1 MKKAAFLMAI
11 LLVCLAFILY
21 GCVTTGKKQY
31 DIGMQLSQAG
41 KEKEA
46 IAYLEQAIADEPQN
60 QQYQQALADLKE
72 RLVNKYVSAASQALE
87 SQMPLTIAALNEAK
101 EEFAKAQEIYP
112 SHPAVINFQKTLDQ
126 QEQVFLSEV
135 KALYTEAKSYIEA
148 QEWTQA
154 YFNLQQ
160 VQSRFPNYEDSFQ
173 YLTRAIDNGSR
184 AYYETAKARFDD
196 DDIKGAKDYLRKAL
210 AIKGDHQASRELMVQ
225 VIERDHKGY
234 FIQKAKK
241 EIQARKWDR
250 AIIAYKTAV
259 EYDPDDQS
267 LIALASHVETQA
279 ADFYI
284 QKARNQM
291 ENGWLFQ
298 AYESYALA
306 SKYSGNPPSYE
317 LNTLRDDLCSW
328 INHAAEKRKADGQYG
343 TAWYCYKRIGSI
355 SPDYPNIFYLTQEME
370 DKITQRVKKSIAV
383 FDFGSP
389 SDFSDAGVIV
399 ANNLITFLFKTASGD
414 IKILEREN
422 LKSILEEMKLGQIGI
437 VSSNSA
443 KEMGRV
449 YGIDLAI
456 MGSVLLYKVDSSS
469 SQGTQTVRY
478 RVGTKIEDNIAYL
491 NWLAKH
497 PKPSRQELEKAP
509 PAKVTTPQY
518 AEKDY
523 IVSKHKKIGFVQI
536 SFRIVDVST
545 GENIQVKTIERKTVV
560 EDKGSAGVP
569 EAGVKFDP
577 VEIPSDT
584 ELLQVLTVEV
594 VTELGREALRP
605 LQNLEKAYFE
615 QGEQHLRRRENLWAV
630 ENFVN
635 TIFDEKLKM
644 IQGSPVTQ
652 RSAEHLDTIFLNYDV
667 SLAE

>member
-11 LLVCLAFILY
+11 LFVGLAFILY
-21 GCVTTGKKQY
+21 ACVATGKKQY

-46 IAYLEQAIADEPQN
+46 IAYLEQAIANEPQN

-87 SQMPLTIAALNEAK
+87 SQTPLTIAGLNEAK
-101 EEFAKAQEIYP
+101 EEFAKAREINA
-112 SHPAVINFQKTLDQ
+112 SHPTVINFQKTLDQ

-135 KALYTEAKSYIEA
+135 KALYTEAKSNIKA
-148 QEWTQA
+148 QEWSKA

-173 YLTRAIDNGSR
+173 YLNQVIDKGSQ
-184 AYYETAKARFDD
+184 AYHEAAKARLED
-196 DDIKGAKDYLRKAL
+196 DDIKGAKDDLRKAL
-210 AIKGDHQASRELMVQ
+210 AIKGDHQASRALMEQ
-225 VIERDHKGY
+225 VIERDNKGY

-241 EIQARKWDR
+241 EIQAQKWDR
-250 AIIAYKTAV
+250 AIIAYKHAI
-259 EYDPDDQS
+259 EYDPGDQS
-267 LIALASHVETQA
+267 LIELASHVETQA

-298 AYESYALA
+298 SYESYALA
-306 SKYSGNPPSYE
+306 SKYSGNPPPYE
-317 LNTLRDDLCSW
+317 LNTLRNDLCSW
-328 INHAAEKRKADGQYG
+328 SNYAAAKRKADGQYG
-343 TAWYCYKRIGSI
+343 SAWYCYKRIASI
-355 SPDYPNIFYLTQEME
+355 DPDYPNIFYLTQEME

-383 FDFGSP
+383 FDFSSP

-449 YGIDLAI
+449 YGIDVAI

-469 SQGTQTVRY
+469 SEGTQTVRY

-497 PKPSRQELEKAP
+497 PKPSRQELANAP

-560 EDKGSAGVP
+560 EDVGSAGVP
-569 EAGVKFDP
+569 EADIKFDP

-584 ELLQVLTVEV
+584 ELLQKMTTEV
-594 VTELGREALRP
+594 VAELGREALRP
-605 LQNLEKAYFE
+605 LQNLEKTYFE
-615 QGEQHLRRRENLWAV
+615 QGEQHLRRRDNLLAA

-652 RSAEHLDTIFLNYDV
+652 VSAKHLDTIFLDYKV
-667 SLAE
+667 LLEE

>member
-21 GCVTTGKKQY
+21 ACVATGKKQY

-160 VQSRFPNYEDSFQ
+160 VQSRFPNYEDSVQ
-173 YLTRAIDNGSR
+173 YLNRAIDNGSQ
-184 AYYETAKARFDD
+184 AYYEEAKASFDD

-328 INHAAEKRKADGQYG
+328 TNHAAEKRKADGQYG

-437 VSSNSA
+437 VSSSSA
-443 KEMGRV
+443 KEMGHV
-449 YGIDLAI
+449 YGIDVAI

-469 SQGTQTVRY
+469 SKGTRTVRY
-478 RVGTKIEDNIAYL
+478 RVGTKIEDNIVYL

-497 PKPSRQELEKAP
+497 PKPSRQELAKAP

-523 IVSKHKKIGFVQI
+523 IVSQHKKIGFVQI

-560 EDKGSAGVP
+560 EDVGSAGVP

-605 LQNLEKAYFE
+605 LQNLEKTYFE
-615 QGEQHLRRRENLWAV
+615 QGEQHLRRRENLRAV

-652 RSAEHLDTIFLNYDV
+652 RSAEHLDTIFLNYEV

>member
-21 GCVTTGKKQY
+21 ACVATGKKQY
-31 DIGMQLSQAG
+31 EIGMQLSQAG

-46 IAYLEQAIADEPQN
+46 IAYLEQAIANEPQN

-87 SQMPLTIAALNEAK
+87 SQTPSTSGTLNEAK
-101 EEFAKAQEIYP
+101 EEFARAREIYP
-112 SHPAVINFQKTLDQ
+112 NHPTVINFQKTLDQ

-148 QEWTQA
+148 QEWAKA

-160 VQSRFPNYEDSFQ
+160 LQSRFPNYEDSFQ
-173 YLTRAIDNGSR
+173 YLTQTIDNGSQ
-184 AYYETAKARFDD
+184 AYYEAAKARFDV

-225 VIERDHKGY
+225 VVKRDNKGY
-234 FIQKAKK
+234 FVQKANK
-241 EIQARKWDR
+241 EIQAQKWDQ
-250 AIIAYKTAV
+250 AIIAYKHAI
-259 EYDPDDQS
+259 EYDPNDQS
-267 LIALASHVETQA
+267 LIQLASQVETQA

-284 QKARNQM
+284 QKAKNQM
-291 ENGWLFQ
+291 ENGWLFKAFQ
-298 AYESYALA
+298 SYALA
-306 SKYSGNPPSYE
+306 SKHSGNPPSYE
-317 LNTLRDDLCSW
+317 LNALRNDLGSLTK
-328 INHAAEKRKADGQYG
+328 HAAEKRKVDGQFG
-343 TAWYCYKRIGSI
+343 TAWYCYKQIESI
-355 SPDYPNIFYLTQEME
+355 NPNYPNIFYLTQEME

-383 FDFGSP
+383 FDFSSP
-389 SDFSDAGVIV
+389 SNFSDAGVIV

-449 YGIDLAI
+449 YGIDVAI

-469 SQGTQTVRY
+469 TEGTQTVRY
-478 RVGTKIEDNIAYL
+478 RMGTKIEDNITYL

-497 PKPSRQELEKAP
+497 PKPSRQELANAP
-509 PAKVTTPQY
+509 PAKITTSQY

-560 EDKGSAGVP
+560 EDVGSAGVP
-569 EAGVKFDP
+569 EADVKFDP

-584 ELLQVLTVEV
+584 ELLQGMTGEV
-594 VTELGREALRP
+594 VAELGQEALRP
-605 LQNLEKAYFE
+605 LQNLEKTYFE
-615 QGEQHLRRRENLWAV
+615 QGEQHLRRRDSLMAA
-630 ENFVN
+630 ENFVD

-644 IQGSPVTQ
+644 IQASPVSQ
-652 RSAEHLDTIFLNYDV
+652 MSAEHLDTIFLNYQV
-667 SLAE
+667 LLEE

>member
-21 GCVTTGKKQY
+21 ACAATGKKQY

-41 KEKEA
+41 QEKEA
-46 IAYLEQAIADEPQN
+46 IAYLEQAIAKEPQN
-60 QQYQQALADLKE
+60 QQYQQALADMKE
-72 RLVNKYVSAASQALE
+72 RIVNKYVSAASQALE
-87 SQMPLTIAALNEAK
+87 SQTPLRIAALNEAK
-101 EEFAKAQEIYP
+101 EEFAKAREIYP
-112 SHPAVINFQKTLDQ
+112 SHPRVVNFQKTLDH
-126 QEQVFLSEV
+126 QEQVFLAEV

-173 YLTRAIDNGSR
+173 YLTQAVDNGTQ
-184 AYYETAKARFDD
+184 AYYEAAKAGFDD

-210 AIKGDHQASRELMVQ
+210 AINGDHQASRELMVQ
-225 VIERDHKGY
+225 VIERDNKSY

-241 EIQARKWDR
+241 QIQARKWDR
-250 AIIAYKTAV
+250 AIVAYKHAM
-259 EYDPDDQS
+259 EYDPDDRS
-267 LIALASHVETQA
+267 LITLASQVEARA

-284 QKARNQM
+284 KKARNRM

-306 SKYSGNPPSYE
+306 SRYSGNAPPYE

-328 INHAAEKRKADGQYG
+328 TNHAAEERKADGHYG
-343 TAWYCYKRIGSI
+343 SAWYGYKRIESI
-355 SPDYPNIFYLTQEME
+355 SPDYPNIFFLTQAME
-370 DKITQRVKKSIAV
+370 DKITKRIKKSVAV
-383 FDFGSP
+383 FDFSSP
-389 SDFSDAGVIV
+389 SDYSDAGVIV

-414 IKILEREN
+414 VKILEREN
-422 LKSILEEMKLGQIGI
+422 LKSILEEMKLGQIGV
-437 VSSNSA
+437 VSANSA

-469 SQGTQTVRY
+469 SEGTQTVRY
-478 RVGTKIEDNIAYL
+478 RTGTKIEDNIEYL

-536 SFRIVDVST
+536 SFRIVDVAT

-560 EDKGSAGVP
+560 VDVGSAGVP

-584 ELLQVLTVEV
+584 ELLQAMTVEV
-594 VTELGREALRP
+594 VAELGREALRP
-605 LQNLEKAYFE
+605 LQNLEKTYFE
-615 QGEQHLRRRENLWAV
+615 QGEQHLRRRDNLRAT
-630 ENFVN
+630 ENFVDS
-635 TIFDEKLKM
+635 IFDEKLKM
-644 IQGSPVTQ
+644 IQASPVSQ
-652 RSAEHLDTIFLNYDV
+652 ISAEHLDTIFLNYQV
-667 SLAE
+667 SFEE